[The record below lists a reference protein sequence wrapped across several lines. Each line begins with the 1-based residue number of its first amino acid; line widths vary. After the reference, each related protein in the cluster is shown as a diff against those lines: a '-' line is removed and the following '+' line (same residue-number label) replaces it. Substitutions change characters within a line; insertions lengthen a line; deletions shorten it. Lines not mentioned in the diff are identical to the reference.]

1 MKKKV
6 LAPEQQGH
14 IDGMCAIYAVVN
26 GCKLLFEHTET
37 MDKRLFKELCRENA
51 ELFPKIVYG
60 GTESPGLRRL
70 LRTAARW
77 ALRVHRRELSFAFV
91 ARRRKFDDVNMF
103 FSYLRDAMAHESCE
117 KTAAILGIDKPWDH
131 WTAVRSIGAQR
142 ATFFDSWGFPA
153 WTAFDYFTFDP
164 AKAGEKDNQ
173 KSLLAYRQ
181 TLVLRAPALAQP
193 IRTRE
198 NIRS

>member
-1 MKKKV
+1 M
-6 LAPEQQGH
+6 
-14 IDGMCAIYAVVN
+14 
-26 GCKLLFEHTET
+26 
-37 MDKRLFKELCRENA
+37 
-51 ELFPKIVYG
+51 
-60 GTESPGLRRL
+60 
-70 LRTAARW
+70 
-77 ALRVHRRELSFAFV
+77 
-91 ARRRKFDDVNMF
+91 
-103 FSYLRDAMAHESCE
+103 
-117 KTAAILGIDKPWDH
+117 
-131 WTAVRSIGAQR
+131 RSVGAQR